1 MFSIIDECRV
11 SGAEEEFGEAL
22 RRSRENDK
30 PARRLYGYE
39 PEEVAGKANAAIL
52 HTPEDVRAGKPRAIY
67 HRSEAAQTR

>member
-22 RRSRENDK
+22 QRSQENDK

-39 PEEVAGKANAAIL
+39 PEEVVGKANSAIL
-52 HTPEDVRAGKPRAIY
+52 HRPEDVRAGKPPQIH
-67 HRSEAAQTR
+67 HRSEAARTR